1 MNVKG
6 DCMVNNICNIQKLL
20 VKYNL
25 KLWVMINKDNS
36 DNIFYKYISKNIYTL
51 SMCFISTNK
60 TYLLIH
66 DLDKDNLD
74 NEYLKENNIF
84 VICYNN
90 QNDLSDKIEDIIS
103 YLGFIPEI
111 SLSYST
117 MGDSDLDILGHGEF
131 IEYTNILK
139 KPYLKY
145 KKKINFSSAEQ
156 VIYSILGEKTENQ
169 IERIK
174 LIAGITQEILDTTF
188 KTITIGMTEIEI
200 AKHIVE
206 LTKNITRQHIG
217 KKITSFSLAWEN
229 CPFVLTGVN
238 LSKGGHTVPSEKI
251 LKKGDTIYF
260 DFGICAT
267 FDDGEKIYS
276 DIQRMGYALKK
287 NEIKPPLVVR
297 KVFKTLT
304 ESIESALDCM
314 KPDTKGYEID
324 DIVRGR
330 ILREGYPN
338 YNHSTG
344 HPVGLK
350 VHDTGAVL
358 SNKSNKRSYL
368 PLVENGIYTI
378 EPRIAIPNG
387 GSIEEMFLVTKFG
400 GIPVCKMQKDI
411 YLI

>member
-6 DCMVNNICNIQKLL
+6 RNMVNNIINIKNLIK
-20 VKYNL
+20 KYNL

-51 SMCFISTNK
+51 SMCFISLNK

-66 DLDKDNLD
+66 DLDKDNID
-74 NEYLKENNIF
+74 NEYLKDNNIF
-84 VICYNN
+84 VICYKNLK
-90 QNDLSDKIEDIIS
+90 DLSDKIEDIIS
-103 YLGFIPEI
+103 YLGFISPI

-117 MGDSDLDILGHGEF
+117 MGDNDIDILGHGEF

-139 KPYLKY
+139 KPYIKY
-145 KKKINFSSAEQ
+145 KKIVKFNSSEK
-156 VIYSILGEKTENQ
+156 VIYSILGEKTEDQ

-174 LIAGITQEILDTTF
+174 FVATVTDEILETAF
-188 KTITIGMTEIEI
+188 KTINIGMSELDI

-206 LTKNITRQHIG
+206 LTKNITKKYLG

-229 CPFVLTGVN
+229 CPFVLIGIN
-238 LSKGGHTVPSEKI
+238 LSKGGHTIPSDKT

-267 FDDGEKIYS
+267 FFDGEKIYS
-276 DIQRMGYALKK
+276 DLQRMGYALRK
-287 NEIKPPLVVR
+287 NETKAPRSIQKI
-297 KVFKTLT
+297 FKSLIG
-304 ESIESALDCM
+304 SIEDALDSM
-314 KPDTKGYEID
+314 KPDTKGYMID
-324 DIVRGR
+324 DIVRNR
-330 ILREGYPN
+330 ILKDGYPN

-350 VHDTGAVL
+350 VHDIGAVL
-358 SNKSNKRSYL
+358 SSKSNKRANL
-368 PLVENGIYTI
+368 GLIENGVYTI

-400 GIPVCKMQKDI
+400 GIPICKMQKHI
-411 YLI
+411 YLV